1 MVWQCNP
8 VDSPP
13 AAGVKMSSCSWD
25 TDWLRAVFGGTECK
39 DYVDGTQQLVP
50 PSSAGRHTAVV
61 VMNHLRL
68 AASSYIRRL
77 HEKGL
82 RVVSGLLAALI
93 LAER

>member
-13 AAGVKMSSCSWD
+13 AAGVEMSSCSWD
-25 TDWLRAVFGGTECK
+25 TDWLKAIFAGAECK
-39 DYVDGTQQLVP
+39 DYVDGAQQLVP
-50 PSSAGRHTAVV
+50 ASSGRHTAVV